1 MERMERGFKFQLQ
14 ARWKG
19 VAFVFTGLLHFE
31 CLPVLACR
39 LNEFARIVFLS
50 SWDQPHTGMGQF

>member
-1 MERMERGFKFQLQ
+1 MGRGFEFQLQ

-19 VAFVFTGLLHFE
+19 DAFVFTSLLHFE
-31 CLPVLACR
+31 CLPVRAWGM
-39 LNEFARIVFLS
+39 NEFARIVFLS